1 VSETIGLLGKK
12 TPKELMDRVIREAFH
27 SGVLSVVID
36 LSELAAAAI

>member
-12 TPKELMDRVIREAFH
+12 TPKELMDRVIREAFQ

-36 LSELAAAAI
+36 LGELAAAAI

>member
-1 VSETIGLLGKK
+1 VSETIGLLGQK
-12 TPKELMDRVIREAFH
+12 TPKEILDRAIQEAFR